1 MVNAILWVHRTGSPW
16 RDLPEGFGPWQSAWT
31 RFDRWAR
38 AGVWQRAGAPRA
50 AARLPGLHGRQ
61 FDRPRPPARGGRSK
75 ALGCQAIGRSRGG
88 PGTKLHAIV
97 EARGLPV
104 EVVVTPGQVSDHDPA
119 GALIE
124 GRAGE
129 ALIAD
134 RGYDADRV
142 IDLIERQ
149 GSKAVIPPRK
159 HRCTKPRAF
168 DAALYRQR
176 HRIEFFFNRLKQFRR
191 VATRYEKRA
200 ANHLAMLRLAAV
212 VLWLKV

>member
-1 MVNAILWVHRTGSPW
+1 
-16 RDLPEGFGPWQSAWT
+16 LPP
-31 RFDRWAR
+31 
-38 AGVWQRAGAPRA
+38 
-50 AARLPGLHGRQ
+50 LHGRQ
-61 FDRPRPPARGGRSK
+61 LDLPRPPARGRGKK

-88 PGTKLHAIV
+88 PGTKLHAIA

-104 EVVVTPGQVSDHDPA
+104 EVVITPGQTSDYEPA
-119 GALIE
+119 EALIE

-129 ALIAD
+129 AVIAD

-149 GSKAVIPPRK
+149 GSEAVIPPRR

-168 DAALYRQR
+168 DAALYRLR

-191 VATRYEKRA
+191 VATRYDKTAR
-200 ANHLAMLRLAAV
+200 NYLAV
-212 VLWLKV
+212 VQLGCIRIWTRFEDAP